1 MRRCR
6 STPSI
11 YSGRSRRCR
20 WTIAQPS
27 RRRPPRPRP
36 IRPGRCRPGTE
47 RSCPGASPSPGSAA
61 QRPCS
66 RPPRANPNQIPP
78 TLSGDPGRTIQ
89 EQRALID
96 QLDAQITGLLAQRAV
111 ASHNIQVAREQ
122 AGGPRLDPAREQQ
135 VIARYRDRLGPA
147 GEQVARAVLD
157 ADRGAIASSTPQ
169 PGPTG

>member
-1 MRRCR
+1 MKIAEVPMDDRATQ
-6 STPSI
+6 STPATSPA
-11 YSGRSRRCR
+11 SDPARAVPARDGTELSRRVALTGRGRAAALLAAAACAPAER
-20 WTIAQPS
+20 QSSEQP
-27 RRRPPRPRP
+27 
-36 IRPGRCRPGTE
+36 
-47 RSCPGASPSPGSAA
+47 
-61 QRPCS
+61 
-66 RPPRANPNQIPP
+66 NPNQIPP

-157 ADRGAIASSTPQ
+157 ADRGAIASGAPQ